1 MIIQELRRILENVVN
16 ENDIKNILFKLD
28 GITYTFEDNSN
39 ARIFADIEREIV
51 SVNITKDG
59 KNISSITMRYENII
73 DPLTVLVSYGSEYIW
88 DLYETITFIFK
99 YRLQDYSEELY
110 QNDGFS
116 LTYEDEYENISF
128 IKTDIMGLYR
138 VLDYKYDFVNYIW
151 ITQQILEE
159 IMKDVI

>member
-16 ENDIKNILFKLD
+16 ENNVKNILFKLD
-28 GITYTFEDNSN
+28 GITHTFEDNSN
-39 ARIFADIEREIV
+39 ARIFSDVEREIV
-51 SVNITKDG
+51 SITISKNG

-73 DPLTVLVSYGSEYIW
+73 DPLTVLVSYGSEHIW

-128 IKTDIMGLYR
+128 IKTDIKGLYR
-138 VLDYKYDFVNYIW
+138 VLDYKDDFVNYIW